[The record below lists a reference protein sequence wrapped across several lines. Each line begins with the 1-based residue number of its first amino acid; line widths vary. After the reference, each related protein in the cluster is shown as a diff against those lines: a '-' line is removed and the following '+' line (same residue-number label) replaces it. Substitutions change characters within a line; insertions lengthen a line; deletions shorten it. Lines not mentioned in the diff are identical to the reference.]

1 MPPKQYCKLP
11 LTVPKLIIFIRV
23 FRRAYLRK
31 GLYAEAVGVGE
42 GGWSCVLLE
51 LTGRAHKWRGRSLKW
66 QFTVEFRSA
75 SPTQVTKGVTILIGN
90 NKSKEVLWKD
100 LTGWK

>member
-31 GLYAEAVGVGE
+31 GLYAEAVGVGGGGGVELRKTGINWE
-42 GGWSCVLLE
+42 GS
-51 LTGRAHKWRGRSLKW
+51 
-66 QFTVEFRSA
+66 
-75 SPTQVTKGVTILIGN
+75 
-90 NKSKEVLWKD
+90 
-100 LTGWK
+100 